1 MTATL
6 GATTWPATRRA
17 RRGAGL
23 LARLLAACALLV
35 AVLFVP
41 ARASAAI
48 QVPPFE
54 HWCTDL
60 GGVLSDSER
69 ADLEARLRAYD
80 KATGNTIVVVI
91 VPSLDGEAEEDVAY
105 RFGKTW
111 KLGKKGKDN
120 GVVVLFAHAERRV
133 RVEVGKG
140 LEGDLTDLEAND
152 IVTQRIAP
160 ITKGRQDRWH
170 DGLVAAVNAI
180 ETKLSGHVYAADGTA
195 TRADPRTERRSS
207 DAQGVIA
214 TIFLLII
221 FAFLILRAIINRGG
235 GGRGG
240 GGGFW
245 MGGGG
250 GWSSGGGGDWG
261 GGGGGGGGWDGPSGG
276 GGDFGGGGSGGDV

>member
-1 MTATL
+1 MFATL
-6 GATTWPATRRA
+6 GAKTWPGS
-17 RRGAGL
+17 RGAWSREGIA
-23 LARLLAACALLV
+23 ARLLAAFALLV
-35 AVLFVP
+35 AVLFP
-41 ARASAAI
+41 ARAAAEI
-48 QVPPFE
+48 KVPPFE

-60 GGVLSDSER
+60 AGLLTDAER

-80 KATGNTIVVVI
+80 KATGNTIAVVI

-111 KLGKKGKDN
+111 KLGQKGKDN
-120 GVVVLFAHAERRV
+120 GVVVLLAHQERRV
-133 RVEVGKG
+133 RIEVGKG

-170 DGLVAAVNAI
+170 AGLVASVNAL
-180 ETKLSGHVYAADGTA
+180 ETKLSGRVYAADGTA
-195 TRADPRTERRSS
+195 TRADPRREGHKKDTVGS
-207 DAQGVIA
+207 IA
-214 TIFLLII
+214 SLVLFGIVG
-221 FAFLILRAIINRGG
+221 FLILRAISKRGG
-235 GGRGG
+235 GGGG

-245 MGGGG
+245 IGGGGG
-250 GWSSGGGGDWG
+250 GWSSGGGDWG

>member
-1 MTATL
+1 MIATL
-6 GATTWPATRRA
+6 GAKTWPGA
-17 RRGAGL
+17 RGARLGAANV
-23 LARLLAACALLV
+23 ARLLAAIALLV
-35 AVLFVP
+35 GLLFP
-41 ARASAAI
+41 TRASAAVE
-48 QVPPFE
+48 VPPFE

-60 GGVLSDSER
+60 AGLLTASER

-80 KATGNTIVVVI
+80 KATGNTIAVVI
-91 VPSLDGEAEEDVAY
+91 IPSLDGEPEEDVAY

-111 KLGKKGKDN
+111 KLGQKGKDN
-120 GVVVLFAHAERRV
+120 GVVVLLAHAERRV
-133 RVEVGKG
+133 RIEVGKG

-170 DGLVAAVNAI
+170 DGLVASVNAL
-180 ETKLSGHVYAADGTA
+180 ETKLSGQIFAADGTA
-195 TRADPRTERRSS
+195 TRADPRTEGHRKDPVGS
-207 DAQGVIA
+207 IA
-214 TIFLLII
+214 SLVLFGIVG
-221 FAFLILRAIINRGG
+221 FLILRALANRNGG
-235 GGRGG
+235 GG

-245 MGGGG
+245 MGGGGG